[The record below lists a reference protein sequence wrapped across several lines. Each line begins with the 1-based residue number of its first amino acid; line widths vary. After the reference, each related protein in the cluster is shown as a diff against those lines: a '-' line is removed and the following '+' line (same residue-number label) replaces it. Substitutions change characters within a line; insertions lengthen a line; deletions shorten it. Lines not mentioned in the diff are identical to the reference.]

1 MQTRVAVMAI
11 IVEKKGAVE
20 QLNAVLHE
28 YGEHI
33 IGRMGIPYRKK
44 GINIVSI
51 ALDAPQDTI
60 SALAGKLGNIEGLSV
75 KTAYSNVVADE

>member
-1 MQTRVAVMAI
+1 M
-11 IVEKKGAVE
+11 E